1 MVGGGGGLEGA
12 DFTVAPVN
20 HGADF
25 TVKGQP
31 GIVPGTPHTRGGIVD
46 H

>member
-1 MVGGGGGLEGA
+1 MGGGGGLEGA

-20 HGADF
+20 HGA
-25 TVKGQP
+25 VKGQP